1 MPLSPPRTPSALVEG
16 DLRAH
21 HRGVRPGGV
30 AISVVIPT
38 LNEQTQIE
46 RALACTRLPGVERI
60 VVDANSSDGT
70 AETARFLGAEKLIQ
84 ALPGRA
90 HQMDAGY
97 REARGAT
104 VLFLHAD
111 TRLEPGWSDAVLGAL
126 ENPDVAGGAF
136 RLRFD
141 APGLGYRLMEAG
153 VDLRSRLG
161 GLPYGDQGLFVRKRL
176 LDQAGGIDLVPIF
189 EDLDL
194 VRLIKRSGRL
204 VLLRQYAWTSAR
216 RYARNGVLRQLL
228 RNNGALAGYLL
239 NLERERVARWYRRRP
254 AA

>member
-1 MPLSPPRTPSALVEG
+1 MRL
-16 DLRAH
+16 D
-21 HRGVRPGGV
+21 GV

-38 LNEQTQIE
+38 RNEQTQIE
-46 RALACTRLPGVERI
+46 RALDCTRLPGVERI

-70 AETARFLGAEKLIQ
+70 SQTARFLRAEKVLQ

-97 REARGAT
+97 REAAGAI

-111 TRLEPGWSDAVLGAL
+111 TRLEPGWSEAVLGAL
-126 ENPDVAGGAF
+126 EDPTIAGGAF
-136 RLRFD
+136 RLRFE
-141 APGLGYRLMEAG
+141 APGLGYRLIERG
-153 VDLRSRLG
+153 VELRSRFG
-161 GLPYGDQGLFVRKRL
+161 GLPYGDQALFVRKRL
-176 LDQAGGIDLVPIF
+176 LDQAGGIAPVPIF

-194 VRLIKRSGRL
+194 VRLIKRGGRL
-204 VLLRQYAWTSAR
+204 ALLPGCAWTSAR

-228 RNNGALAGYLL
+228 RNNAALAGYLL
-239 NLERERVARWYRRRP
+239 NVERDRIARWYRSRP

>member
-1 MPLSPPRTPSALVEG
+1 
-16 DLRAH
+16 
-21 HRGVRPGGV
+21 VRPDGV

-70 AETARFLGAEKLIQ
+70 AQTARFLRAEKVIQ

-97 REARGAT
+97 REASGAV

-111 TRLEPGWSDAVLGAL
+111 TRLEPGWSEAVRVAL
-126 ENPDVAGGAF
+126 DDPSVAGGAF
-136 RLRFD
+136 RLRLE
-141 APGLGYRLMEAG
+141 AAGLGYRLIERG
-153 VDLRSRLG
+153 VELRSRIA
-161 GLPYGDQGLFVRKRL
+161 GLPYGDQALFVRKRV
-176 LDQAGGIDLVPIF
+176 LDQAGGISPVPIF

-194 VRLIKRSGRL
+194 VAAIKRAGKL
-204 VLLRQYAWTSAR
+204 ALLRECAFTSAR

-228 RNNGALAGYLL
+228 RNNTALAGYLL
-239 NLERERVARWYRRRP
+239 DMERDRIARWYRRRP

>member
-1 MPLSPPRTPSALVEG
+1 
-16 DLRAH
+16 
-21 HRGVRPGGV
+21 VRLAGV

-60 VVDANSSDGT
+60 VVDANSTDGT
-70 AETARFLGAEKLIQ
+70 SQTARFLHAEKVIQ

-97 REARGAT
+97 REASGAI

-111 TRLEPGWSDAVLGAL
+111 TRLEPGWSEAVLSAL
-126 ENPDVAGGAF
+126 EDPNVAGGAF

-141 APGLGYRLMEAG
+141 APGLGYRLIERG
-153 VDLRSRLG
+153 VELRSRLG
-161 GLPYGDQGLFVRKRL
+161 GLPYGDQALFVRKRL
-176 LDQAGGIDLVPIF
+176 LDLAGGIAPVPIF

-194 VRLIKRSGRL
+194 VHLIKRGGRL
-204 VLLRQYAWTSAR
+204 ALLPECAWTSAR
-216 RYARNGVLRQLL
+216 RYARNGVLRQWL
-228 RNNGALAGYLL
+228 RNNAALAGYLL
-239 NLERERVARWYRRRP
+239 KLPRDRIARWYRRRP
-254 AA
+254 AT

>member
-1 MPLSPPRTPSALVEG
+1 M
-16 DLRAH
+16 RAA
-21 HRGVRPGGV
+21 GVD
-30 AISVVIPT
+30 ISVVIPT

-70 AETARFLGAEKLIQ
+70 SQTARFLRAEKVIQ

-97 REARGAT
+97 REASGPI

-111 TRLEPGWSDAVLGAL
+111 TRLEPSWRDAVLRELAD
-126 ENPDVAGGAF
+126 PTVAGGAF

-141 APGLGYRLMEAG
+141 SPGRGYRVIEAG
-153 VDLRSRLG
+153 VWLRSRYG
-161 GLPYGDQGLFVRKRL
+161 GLPYGDQALFVRKRL
-176 LDQAGGIDLVPIF
+176 LDAVGGIAPVPIF

-194 VRLIKRSGRL
+194 VQTIKSGGRL
-204 VLLRQYAWTSAR
+204 ALLPEPAWTSVR
-216 RYARNGVLRQLL
+216 RYARNGVLRQLW
-228 RNNGALAGYLL
+228 RNNAALAGYLL
-239 NLERERVARWYRRRP
+239 NVERARVARWYRRRP